1 MAPITDCMK
10 ASKFLWT
17 TKATK
22 AFNQIKEKL
31 TTTPIL
37 VLPDFSQPFELHCD
51 ASKIGIGAVLS
62 QNGKPVA
69 YFSEKL
75 SGSKL
80 NYSTYDLKFYTIIC
94 VLKHWSSYLAYHE
107 FVLYSD
113 HDALKHINS
122 QDKLSS

>member
-37 VLPDFSQPFELHCD
+37 ALPDFSQPFKLHCD
-51 ASKIGIGAVLS
+51 ATKIGIGAILS

-75 SGSKL
+75 CRSKL
-80 NYSTYDLKFYTIIC
+80 NYNIYGLEFYAII
-94 VLKHWSSYLAYHE
+94 LRFEALE
-107 FVLYSD
+107 FLFG
-113 HDALKHINS
+113 
-122 QDKLSS
+122 LS

>member
-1 MAPITDCMK
+1 MALTTNSMK

-17 TKATK
+17 TEATK
-22 AFNQIKEKL
+22 AFHQIKEKL
-31 TTTPIL
+31 TTAPIL

-75 SGSKL
+75 RDRKS
-80 NYSTYDLKFYTIIC
+80 
-94 VLKHWSSYLAYHE
+94 V
-107 FVLYSD
+107 V
-113 HDALKHINS
+113 
-122 QDKLSS
+122 